1 MATRKFIHSGRKNV
15 RSGLDTDRHLDRA
28 APSRVRRNARVS
40 VKRTSTSSALAD
52 DLAAIAFRLKIVYG
66 TTLATEFALRKQ
78 DAEQDVDLALCL
90 RANVCEPIA
99 LLREQIQLIVKRLGG
114 DVPALLP

>member
-1 MATRKFIHSGRKNV
+1 MATRKFIHSGRRNA
-15 RSGLDTDRHLDRA
+15 RSSLDKDPHQHRA
-28 APSRVRRNARVS
+28 AQGRARRNARVP
-40 VKRTSTSSALAD
+40 VNRARTGSTLAD
-52 DLAAIAFRLKIVYG
+52 DLAAIAFRLQVVYG

-99 LLREQIQLIVKRLGG
+99 LLREQVQLIVKRLEGE
-114 DVPALLP
+114 DPPLPP